1 MDASIFPTFEVSKR
15 TTTHVKTA
23 SSLLKKGIWLYFL
36 LLIFEGALRKWF
48 IPSLAGPLLII
59 RDPLVLWILATAW
72 RRGFFPLNYY
82 IAGMALI
89 GLVGIYTAFFLG
101 HGNLAVTL
109 YGARI
114 LLLHFPLIF
123 VIGRVFTKEDV
134 INMGRVTLMISIP
147 MAVLIMLQFY
157 SPQTAWVNKGL
168 GGEGSAGFSGAGNFF
183 RPPGTFS
190 FTNGNTLFFDF
201 VACFVFYF
209 WFNYKAVNRFILAG
223 ATIALLM
230 AIPLSISRGL
240 FFQVIISLLFV
251 VLGVSINPRHA
262 GRMML
267 IIGGAVFA
275 LFLLSF
281 THYFQTATQA
291 FTSRFETANKAE
303 GGLNGVFM
311 DRFLGGMIEAISISS
326 QQPFFGYGLGMGT
339 NVGSMLLSGDRYFLL
354 SEGEWGRLIGE
365 LGPIMGLAVI
375 FLRLKFAIKIAL
387 ISYRN
392 MILGNLMP
400 WMLLSFGLLL
410 LAQGGWAQP
419 TSLGFCTLV
428 TGLIIASFKS
438 SVNERLSR

>member
-15 TTTHVKTA
+15 MTTHVKTA